1 MRRYLNKM
9 KNLLPLF
16 LVLAALVS
24 CQTAQEE
31 FIGDRLL
38 EICNDSYMLCN
49 FPTGCVLNSDHYVK
63 GSFPGVRRVVVE
75 SDERNAEF
83 SVRLFL
89 KNMKG
94 SGTEML
100 VQLYEPNCTVNTENG
115 RVHLEDVDIFDEAGD
130 DHTLVFTTG
139 VEGEGEHVLEIYS
152 DASTEYLL
160 IAELK

>member
-1 MRRYLNKM
+1 M
-9 KNLLPLF
+9 KNRLPLF
-16 LVLAALVS
+16 LAFAVLVS

-49 FPTGCVLNSDHYVK
+49 FPTGCVLNGNHYVK

-75 SDERNAEF
+75 SDERDAEF

-100 VQLYEPNCTVNTENG
+100 VQLYEPDCTVNTVEG
-115 RVHLEDVDIFDEAGD
+115 RLHLEDVDIFDEAGD
-130 DHTLVFTTG
+130 DHTLMFELG

>member
-1 MRRYLNKM
+1 MRRYIDKM
-9 KNLLPLF
+9 KNRLPLF
-16 LVLAALVS
+16 LVLAVLVS
-24 CQTAQEE
+24 CRTAEEE

-38 EICNDSYMLCN
+38 KICNDSYILCN
-49 FPTGCVLNSDHYVK
+49 FPTGCVLNGDHYVK

-75 SDERNAEF
+75 SDDRDAEF

-100 VQLYEPNCTVNTENG
+100 VQLYEPDCTVNTENG
-115 RVHLEDVDIFDEAGD
+115 RVHLEDVDIFDKAGD
-130 DHTLVFTTG
+130 DRTLMFELG

-152 DASTEYLL
+152 DASTAYLL